1 MNQSDSPNAP
11 HSFAFLAGGGAMGA
25 LIRSMDWSTNSLCPV
40 AGWPQSLRTT
50 ISICL
55 ASDLPI
61 CVIWGPGRVQLYND
75 AYRIICG
82 NKHPRSIRQNFAD
95 CWKEAWPV
103 IGQAHDAALAGDKF
117 FLETRHTFL
126 QRHGFLEE
134 CFFTL
139 SFSPV
144 RDEAGQVGGLFHPV
158 IEMTTQIFAQ
168 RRTRALRELTA
179 QTSKAKSVTELL
191 ALSAQPW
198 PSTRSTCPSS

>member
-1 MNQSDSPNAP
+1 
-11 HSFAFLAGGGAMGA
+11 MGA

-55 ASDLPI
+55 PSDLPI

-75 AYRIICG
+75 AYRVICG
-82 NKHPRSIRQNFAD
+82 DKHPRSMGQDFAD

-126 QRHGFLEE
+126 QRQNGFLEE

-158 IEMTTQIFAQ
+158 IEMTTQMLAQ
-168 RRTRALRELTA
+168 RRTRALRDLTA
-179 QTSKAKSVTELL
+179 QTSKAIPVTELL